1 MKTTLLFLFVF
12 LISLSGF
19 SQSLEGEWN
28 GSYTYNSPYDIR
40 HPNPTRIRLKFIL
53 NKDSSYTVFSNSDD
67 LDFNYVYSVTYKRI
81 SPDSIYL
88 REQRIIEPTNV
99 KVSNLQEMHLKI
111 DQRKKSIALVGEWVS
126 RTWINHRGEINF
138 IKKQDKKN

>member
-1 MKTTLLFLFVF
+1 MKITLLFLFVF
-12 LISLSGF
+12 LFSLSGF

-67 LDFNYVYSVTYKRI
+67 LDFSYVYSVAYKRI

-88 REQRIIEPTNV
+88 QEQRIIEPANT

-111 DQRKKSIALVGEWVS
+111 EHRKKSSVLAGEWVS
-126 RTWINHRGEINF
+126 RTWINYRGEISF
-138 IKKQDKKN
+138 AKKQDKKN

>member
-1 MKTTLLFLFVF
+1 MKTTLLFLLVF

-40 HPNPTRIRLKFIL
+40 YPNPTRIRLKFIL

-67 LDFNYVYSVTYKRI
+67 VDFNYVYSVTYKRI

-88 REQRIIEPTNV
+88 QEQRIIEPANA

-111 DQRKKSIALVGEWVS
+111 DQRKKSTVLRGEWIS
-126 RTWINHRGEINF
+126 RTWLNHRGEISF
-138 IKKQDKKN
+138 AKKQDKKD